1 MIGFWFCTY
10 NFDRLFFIHYSC
22 DTLITGHS
30 IVGFAMYYFT
40 YDPWIGKL
48 LYLEDFFVMSDYR
61 GMVEFS
67 RGTLQRNRGLKS
79 LKWLFKMVLVLLGFG
94 IGSEILKKLSQVCL
108 GVWFPNLQGL
118 LDYLKDWIEIGSRKA
133 GALSLTEFIFLSH
146 VTGCNEV
153 SLQQHAL
160 LGGRVEWTIHQL
172 LQKKRCLWSVQRR
185 GMETLQDRQGVLAKN
200 GSRGVRSAGVENDS
214 FHSILE

>member
-1 MIGFWFCTY
+1 MIDFWFCSY
-10 NFDRLFFIHYSC
+10 NFDGLFFIHNSC

-61 GMVEFS
+61 GMTEF
-67 RGTLQRNRGLKS
+67 RGAALKRNQGLKS
-79 LKWLFKMVLVLLGFG
+79 LKWPFKWYFSFFFRLWHRIRNSEESKPGMSWCFQICKGYWIILTPESKLGLG
-94 IGSEILKKLSQVCL
+94 KQVKCHW
-108 GVWFPNLQGL
+108 VCV
-118 LDYLKDWIEIGSRKA
+118 
-133 GALSLTEFIFLSH
+133 FLSCI
-146 VTGCNEV
+146 TGCDEV

-160 LGGRVEWTIHQL
+160 LGSRVEWTIYQL
-172 LQKKRCLWSVQRR
+172 LQKKRCFWSVQRR

-200 GSRGVRSAGVENDS
+200 GSRGVRSAGVDNDS